1 MEVNPNPNGG
11 AGFIKENG
19 TQSIDMSPSETTE
32 AAVMKEKEIDLEAL
46 REKLKSKTNK
56 EIKNENLKKWGR
68 EKQK

>member
-1 MEVNPNPNGG
+1 
-11 AGFIKENG
+11 
-19 TQSIDMSPSETTE
+19 
-32 AAVMKEKEIDLEAL
+32 MKEKEIDLEAL